1 VALAWLIAQP
11 SITAPIA
18 SATRLE
24 QLQML
29 IDATA
34 VELDRSAVD
43 LLNAASAY

>member
-1 VALAWLIAQP
+1 LNGKDGDEKAIYIA
-11 SITAPIA
+11 I
-18 SATRLE
+18 LDK
-24 QLQML
+24 ML